1 MTQAAGFAFLPLGGG
16 TTSQAIRVK
25 FLGLARLQILES
37 STVQKEKQEKTRL
50 FLK

>member
-1 MTQAAGFAFLPLGGG
+1 MTQTAGFAFLLLGRG
-16 TTSQAIRVK
+16 TTSRVIHVK
-25 FLGLARLQILES
+25 FLGLARLEILES